1 MPVFQSRPSAG
12 RGWAAKTKPRGN
24 MKSSIAVVGL
34 MLLLVGCGGRGPMA
48 GPAAASIAQISG
60 PWEFVAHSFQQTG
73 YSTLIETNLQESGG
87 TLNANGANQIVLV
100 GEHPTGGLYFGGL
113 CPGTGTDALTGSIS
127 KANVVSLTLT
137 EGSTAYTFTGSLTG
151 TTTAMSGTYA
161 FSSGDCE
168 DNGTFTAQKANAL
181 SRHLF
186 WDAYPAER
194 HRCGDGHVD
203 GNATQLFRDHCL
215 DRGQQRNRYAY
226 GRCSG
231 QCVLSSR
238 NSCGRKREL
247 LRILR
252 CAREFFILS

>member
-1 MPVFQSRPSAG
+1 
-12 RGWAAKTKPRGN
+12 

-87 TLNANGANQIVLV
+87 TLNANGASQIVLV
-100 GEHPTGGLYFGGL
+100 GVHPTGGLYFGGL
-113 CPGTGTDALTGSIS
+113 CPGNGVDALTGSIS

-151 TTTAMSGTYA
+151 TTTAISGTYA
-161 FSSGDCE
+161 YSSGDCE

-181 SRHLF
+181 TGTYSGTLILPSGT
-186 WDAYPAER
+186 DAATVTLTETPLSFSVSIALTGANNETDTLTGEVVANVFLVQGTVAGESVSYYGYYDVLENSLYLVNALN
-194 HRCGDGHVD
+194 GDALGILHV
-203 GNATQLFRDHCL
+203 
-215 DRGQQRNRYAY
+215 
-226 GRCSG
+226 SG
-231 QCVLSSR
+231 
-238 NSCGRKREL
+238 
-247 LRILR
+247 
-252 CAREFFILS
+252 